1 MRSLATSDQ
10 DAIESASGG
19 VGKALLRVMQVL
31 SLPALAKWRFRM
43 GVALAL
49 TFGAKVLSVSAPLY
63 LGDAITKATN
73 YEMGSSFVPLIMA
86 LLLFVAIRYA
96 SSSLPHIRDVLF
108 VPVSQD
114 AQRTLSVRAF
124 RKAQHLS
131 LGFHQTRRSGALN
144 RVIER
149 GSGAM
154 DVILRF
160 LVFNIAPT
168 LIELVMASA
177 VMAVAYS
184 PMLAV
189 IAIVTIVVYV
199 AFTLIVTEWRAHQR
213 RTLNTADT
221 ELRAR
226 AMDSLTNFETVKAFA
241 AEERETDRFDSAF
254 QSYNRK
260 YVTTMQSLAILNN
273 GQELIMNLGLF
284 AMLGWTGW
292 MVAEGNLEVGA
303 LAAVFAMLLNLYR
316 PLNILG
322 WGWREIRQGVID
334 LEKVF
339 GLMSM
344 VPEVD
349 DSPNAKPLTGVRGK
363 VSFKDVSFSHEGRFS
378 GLKNVSFDVEPGK
391 HLAIVGPSG
400 SGKSTLLRLLF
411 RFFDVEGGK
420 ICIDGQDVR
429 SITQNSLR
437 QSLGV
442 VPQEVVLFND
452 TIRQNILYGYPEATQ
467 AELDT
472 AAAQAQLLD
481 FIERLPE
488 KWDTRVGERGL
499 KLSGGE
505 KQRVGLARVILK
517 NPSVLILDEATSAL
531 DSQTE
536 TLVQSAISEASKGRT
551 TLTVAHRLST
561 IRNADQILVLADGEV
576 KESGTHNELLSQ
588 NGLYADMWKKQGTDR
603 VPDQITADVE
613 EMR

>member
-1 MRSLATSDQ
+1 MRSFSTSDQ
-10 DAIESASGG
+10 DAIESANGG
-19 VGKALLRVMQVL
+19 VGKALLRVLQVL
-31 SLPALAKWRFRM
+31 SLPELSKWRLRM
-43 GVALAL
+43 GIALLL
-49 TFGAKVLSVSAPLY
+49 TFGAKVLSVVSPLY
-63 LGDAITKATN
+63 LGDAITRAT
-73 YEMGSSFVPLIMA
+73 EHQIGESFVPLITA

-168 LIELVMASA
+168 LIELALASA

-189 IAIVTIVVYV
+189 IAIVTIIVSV
-199 AFTLIVTEWRAHQR
+199 AFTLIVTEWRAKQR

-241 AEERETDRFDSAF
+241 AEERETDRFDTAF
-254 QSYNRK
+254 NSYNQK
-260 YVTTMQSLAILNN
+260 FVSTMQSLAILNN
-273 GQELIMNLGLF
+273 GQELIMNMGLF

-292 MVAEGNLEVGA
+292 KVAEGNLEVGS

-344 VPEVD
+344 TPEVD
-349 DSPNAKPLTGVRGK
+349 DKIDASDLSSVRGR
-363 VSFKDVSFSHEGRFS
+363 VAFETVCFSHEGRFS
-378 GLKNVSFDVEPGK
+378 GLKNVSFEIEPGK

-411 RFFDVEGGK
+411 RFFDVEAGRV
-420 ICIDGQDVR
+420 CLDGQDIRDV
-429 SITQNSLR
+429 TQYSLR
-437 QSLGV
+437 NTLGV

-452 TIRQNILYGYPEATQ
+452 TIRQNILYGNPDATQ
-467 AELDT
+467 ADLES

-488 KWDTRVGERGL
+488 KWETRVGERGL

-517 NPSVLILDEATSAL
+517 NPSVLVLDEATSAL

-536 TLVQSAISEASKGRT
+536 ALVQSAISEASRGRT

-561 IRNADQILVLADGEV
+561 IRKADQILVLADGEV
-576 KESGTHNELLSQ
+576 RESGTHDELLSQ
-588 NGLYADMWKKQGTDR
+588 NGLYADMWKKQGNDR
-603 VPDQITADVE
+603 PSNQITADVE
-613 EMR
+613 EMS